1 MTLIAFRRCV
11 LNFKSDPDFSLAG
24 HPGVQLVIERY
35 FYPPMTF
42 VLTVPLAILPF
53 RVAGCV
59 WTLLSASSFL
69 LAAYL
74 MFILGAR
81 WSSVLSGSLCGF
93 LAAGSIWLLMIG
105 NGAML
110 SIGFSMIAVYTF
122 VEKRWEWGGVSLF
135 AAGLLLKPH
144 SAGPIW
150 LYFMLAGGVYRKRAL
165 QTLMVVAA

>member
-1 MTLIAFRRCV
+1 
-11 LNFKSDPDFSLAG
+11 
-24 HPGVQLVIERY
+24 
-35 FYPPMTF
+35 MTF

-135 AAGLLLKPH
+135 AAGFAPQTAQCRTNLALFHAGRRGYIARERFRPLWLLQP
-144 SAGPIW
+144 
-150 LYFMLAGGVYRKRAL
+150 
-165 QTLMVVAA
+165 